1 MLLLRL
7 RALSVSLVTSLH
19 SFCTSLSLSRS
30 HSEDDTPAMALE
42 EALVKIAE
50 LIPSTT
56 LELLDDKNWK
66 QRLSAVEEIAAVVD
80 SVVRAS
86 ERVSDE

>member
-1 MLLLRL
+1 
-7 RALSVSLVTSLH
+7 
-19 SFCTSLSLSRS
+19 
-30 HSEDDTPAMALE
+30 MALE